1 MKLDEYFDAELKS
14 TIAHVLLGAV
24 AGYASFLVNATNI
37 GLLFALISAG
47 IGYAYSTYFLKY
59 DTKKWYGS
67 AFVLL
72 LTWLIVWTLFYNVA
86 IR

>member
-14 TIAHVLLGAV
+14 TIVHLALGAV
-24 AGYASFLVNATNI
+24 AGYASFIVNATNI
-37 GLLFALISAG
+37 GLLLALIAAG
-47 IGYAYSTYFLKY
+47 IGYTFSTQYLKY

-72 LTWLIVWTLFYNVA
+72 LSWLIVWTLFYNVA

>member
-1 MKLDEYFDAELKS
+1 MKFDEYFDAEIKS
-14 TIAHVLLGAV
+14 TIVHLLLGV
-24 AGYASFLVNATNI
+24 VSGYVSFLVNATSM
-37 GLLFALISAG
+37 GFLFALIAAG
-47 IGYAYSTYFLKY
+47 IGYAYSIMLLKQ